1 MRTMQR
7 MTRASVQS
15 VHEAIR
21 AAILN
26 GEFSPAQHL
35 VEAQL
40 AERFNAG
47 RHIIRLALE
56 RLDAEGLVTIEPN
69 RGAVVTRLTLEEA
82 ADILLA
88 REGLDGAA
96 VRLATDRITDEQ
108 LRALKELTERMEE
121 AIGATDYNR
130 YSEYNH
136 RFHAIIYDACGSR
149 KIPELIASLKARVV
163 RFQFRTIL
171 VPGRAPRSLAEHQR
185 IYEALARRDPDEAER
200 AAREHVA
207 HMREALSQ
215 AWELVK
221 L

>member
-1 MRTMQR
+1 MREERTS
-7 MTRASVQS
+7 RANVQT

-69 RGAVVTRLTLEEA
+69 RGAVVTRLTQEEA
-82 ADILLA
+82 TDILLA
-88 REGLDGAA
+88 REVLDGAA
-96 VRLATDRITDEQ
+96 VRLATHRITDQQ
-108 LRALKELTERMEE
+108 LQELKGLTEEMAR
-121 AIGATDYNR
+121 AIDEGEYNR
-130 YSEYNH
+130 YSELNQ

-207 HMREALSQ
+207 TMREALSQ
-215 AWELVK
+215 VWELVK